1 MMTLEKLFKC
11 QAVSLENSIDS
22 TQLRQLLRIENG
34 KMFDQK
40 LCDELV
46 DHFGDGGVINFDD
59 FEAIWSHL
67 QKMRSQFDKF
77 AFGGMLCSDAFK
89 IVLEQVAG
97 QKIRSSFIK
106 QIRKF
111 YKNKITFDVFV
122 HAVHHVRVMSNK
134 FNLKKTENLMDEF
147 MKSVY
152 YFKPSAPSESDIIS
166 FSNDYCTYI

>member
-1 MMTLEKLFKC
+1 MTLEKLFKC

-97 QKIRSSFIK
+97 QKIQSSFIK
-106 QIRKF
+106 KIRKF

-166 FSNDYCTYI
+166 FSNVYCTYI

>member
-1 MMTLEKLFKC
+1 MTLEKLFKC
-11 QAVSLENSIDS
+11 QAVCLENSIDS
-22 TQLRQLLRIENG
+22 TQLRQLLRIDNG

-97 QKIRSSFIK
+97 QKIQSSFIK
-106 QIRKF
+106 KIRKF

-122 HAVHHVRVMSNK
+122 HAVHHVRVMSNQ

>member
-22 TQLRQLLRIENG
+22 IQLRQLLRIENG
-34 KMFDQK
+34 KLFDQK

-46 DHFGDGGVINFDD
+46 DHFGSAGVINFGD

-67 QKMRSQFDKF
+67 GKMRSQFDKF
-77 AFGGMLCSDAFK
+77 AYMGMLSSDAFK
-89 IVLEQVAG
+89 IVLQQVAG
-97 QKIRSSFIK
+97 QKIKSSFIK
-106 QIRKF
+106 KIQKF

-122 HAVHHVRVMSNK
+122 HAVHHVRVISDK
-134 FNLKKTENLMDEF
+134 FNLYKTENLMDEF
-147 MKSVY
+147 LKSVY

-166 FSNDYCTYI
+166 FSDDYCTYI

>member
-1 MMTLEKLFKC
+1 MTLEKLFKC
-11 QAVSLENSIDS
+11 QAVSLDNSIDG

-97 QKIRSSFIK
+97 QKIQSSFIK
-106 QIRKF
+106 KIRKF
-111 YKNKITFDVFV
+111 YKNKITFDVFI

-147 MKSVY
+147 MKSIY

>member
-77 AFGGMLCSDAFK
+77 AFAGMLCSDAFK

-97 QKIRSSFIK
+97 QKIQSSFIK

-152 YFKPSAPSESDIIS
+152 YFRPSAPSESDIIS

>member
-11 QAVSLENSIDS
+11 QAVSLENSIDG

-111 YKNKITFDVFV
+111 YKNKITFDVFI

-147 MKSVY
+147 MKSIY

>member
-1 MMTLEKLFKC
+1 MTLEKLFKC
-11 QAVSLENSIDS
+11 QAVSLENSIDG

-111 YKNKITFDVFV
+111 YKNKITFDVFI

-147 MKSVY
+147 MKSIY

-166 FSNDYCTYI
+166 FSNDFCTYI